1 MRYVGFNEFFH
12 DGGLAIVEDGE
23 IVFASSAE
31 RFSKLKYDPNLHKGL
46 IDLTRS
52 DDYFFYYE
60 DPELR
65 KQRIIVKHKD
75 INSPEK
81 LKDLGLRD
89 QRKAFNMEHTF
100 PITNYID
107 HHKSHAAGG
116 FLTRPWDSSED
127 TVIMT
132 MDGVGEFE
140 SFTIYDH
147 KFNKLHSWTVP
158 KSVGLVYTRITTLLG
173 LRSMEDEYVVMGLSS
188 YGEPTYGEEMYEW
201 FKTIKDVHP
210 YHETDAFQGIFEGRP
225 AKWWKTFE
233 KWVNTPQLAP
243 HNFKETMAASVQ
255 YMAEKIIIEQAKLA
269 RQYGSKLVWS
279 GGVAQNIIAASKIR
293 PLFDDMW
300 IPVCPTD
307 AGSALGV
314 AAYYWCKDNN
324 KDKINFEH
332 AYLGHNID
340 KQINP
345 KEVVDHL
352 LEHRYCGIASGRAEF
367 GPRALGNRSLIADV
381 RYDVKD
387 TVNEIKRRQK
397 YRPFAPA
404 ILEEHADKYFEG
416 PMNEYMQYTS
426 KALHDYKS
434 VTHVD
439 GTARVQIVKK
449 DCKSVFRQIIE
460 EFYERT
466 GVPMLLNTSLNIRG
480 RPIVNDQSDAEL
492 FEKRYRV
499 KVF

>member
-1 MRYVGFNEFFH
+1 MRYVGFNEYYH
-12 DGGLAIVEDGE
+12 DAGIAIIDDTGNIE
-23 IVFASSAE
+23 FASSAE
-31 RFSKLKYDPNLHKGL
+31 RYTKIKNDNIIPEEMIQLTQKGDEFL
-46 IDLTRS
+46 
-52 DDYFFYYE
+52 YYE
-60 DPELR
+60 DSDLRIERYLKMYPSWEGLLPEELPNKAPLNYKR
-65 KQRIIVKHKD
+65 FLSKD
-75 INSPEK
+75 
-81 LKDLGLRD
+81 
-89 QRKAFNMEHTF
+89 FTF
-100 PITNYID
+100 PFTRYID
-107 HHKSHAAGG
+107 HHLSHAANG
-116 FLTRPWDSSED
+116 LYTRPWKSLED
-127 TVIMT
+127 TVIIT
-132 MDGVGEFE
+132 MDGVGEYDTFC
-140 SFTIYDH
+140 IYNH
-147 KFNKLHSWTVP
+147 KLKKLDSWTDP
-158 KSVGLVYTRITTLLG
+158 KSVGLMYTQTTQDLG
-173 LRSMEDEYVVMGLSS
+173 LRSMEDEYVVMGLAA
-188 YGEPTYGEEMYEW
+188 YGEPVCGEEIYEW
-201 FKTIKDVHP
+201 FSKLTEENYYKNSGSRGWRDKFKRGKIK
-210 YHETDAFQGIFEGRP
+210 
-225 AKWWKTFE
+225 
-233 KWVNTPQLAP
+233 
-243 HNFKETMAASVQ
+243 KEDYAASIQ
-255 YMAEKIIIEQAKLA
+255 YFTEKIIMEQAVKA
-269 RQYGSKLVWS
+269 RQYGSKLIFS
-279 GGVAQNIIAASKIR
+279 GGVAQNILAMSKIR

-300 IPVCPTD
+300 IPVAPSD
-307 AGSALGV
+307 SGSSLGV
-314 AAYYWCKDNN
+314 AAYFWCKDNK
-324 KDKINFEH
+324 KDRINFEH
-332 AYLGHNID
+332 AYLGHNIE

-416 PMNEYMQYTS
+416 PMNEYMQYQC

>member
-12 DGGLAIVEDGE
+12 DAGIAIINENGE
-23 IVFASSAE
+23 IEFASSAE
-31 RFSKLKYDPNLHKGL
+31 RYTKLKYDNVIPQ
-46 IDLTRS
+46 DLK
-52 DDYFFYYE
+52 DLVKVGEDKIFYYE
-60 DPELR
+60 DPE
-65 KQRIIVKHKD
+65 QRLERAEHKKKYEGKPVNKNVLKIV
-75 INSPEK
+75 NN
-81 LKDLGLRD
+81 
-89 QRKAFNMEHTF
+89 AFSFPMDGYIEH
-100 PITNYID
+100 
-107 HHKSHAAGG
+107 HASHAAGG
-116 FLTRPWDSSED
+116 FFTRPWESSED

-140 SFTIYDH
+140 SYTLYNH
-147 KFNKLHSWTVP
+147 KLEKLDRWIAP
-158 KSVGLVYTRITTLLG
+158 KSVGLVYTSITRMLG
-173 LRSMEDEYVVMGLSS
+173 LRSMEDEYIVMGLAS
-188 YGEPTYGEEMYEW
+188 YGEPVWGEEMYEW
-201 FKTIKDVHP
+201 FKSISQD
-210 YHETDAFQGIFEGRP
+210 ETDTAAGPPQRT
-225 AKWWKTFE
+225 WKKKME
-233 KWVNTPQLAP
+233 EAGMP
-243 HNFKETMAASVQ
+243 HANMAASVQ
-255 YMAEKIIIEQAKLA
+255 YMAEKVIMDQAKKA

-279 GGVAQNIIAASKIR
+279 GGVAQNIVAASKIR

-300 IPVCPTD
+300 VPVSPTD
-307 AGSALGV
+307 AGSALGT
-314 AAYYWCKDNN
+314 AAYHWGQVTGKDRI
-324 KDKINFEH
+324 KFEH